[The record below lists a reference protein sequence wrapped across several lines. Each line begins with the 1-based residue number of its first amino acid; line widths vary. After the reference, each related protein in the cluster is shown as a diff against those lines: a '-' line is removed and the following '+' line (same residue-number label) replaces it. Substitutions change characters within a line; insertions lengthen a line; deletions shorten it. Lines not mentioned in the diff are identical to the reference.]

1 MNGWMG
7 FGFVVRRL
15 IFNAVISKD
24 EDDEGLQ
31 SNQRCVI
38 VCNKREQAS
47 SRSIDPIN
55 QKNAIRCKSEAS
67 DRKQALEANQ
77 KQAIGSEPSQY
88 YAERPAHA
96 VNRGDDSVEGPRLR
110 VEYDD
115 NDDTMMAVL
124 GK

>member
-1 MNGWMG
+1 MNGWIG

-38 VCNKREQAS
+38 VCNRREQAN
-47 SRSIDPIN
+47 SRF
-55 QKNAIRCKSEAS
+55 RCKSEAS

-77 KQAIGSEPSQY
+77 KQAIGSERSQY

-96 VNRGDDSVEGPRLR
+96 VNSRVR

>member
-1 MNGWMG
+1 MCDCRVQIRKQANSR
-7 FGFVVRRL
+7 FG
-15 IFNAVISKD
+15 
-24 EDDEGLQ
+24 
-31 SNQRCVI
+31 
-38 VCNKREQAS
+38 
-47 SRSIDPIN
+47 
-55 QKNAIRCKSEAS
+55 CKSEAS

-96 VNRGDDSVEGPRLR
+96 VNRGDDLVEGPRLR